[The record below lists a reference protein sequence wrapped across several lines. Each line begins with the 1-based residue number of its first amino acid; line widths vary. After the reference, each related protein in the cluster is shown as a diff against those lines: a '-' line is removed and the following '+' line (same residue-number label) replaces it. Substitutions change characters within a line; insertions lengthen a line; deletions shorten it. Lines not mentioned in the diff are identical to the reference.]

1 MKVSIITVC
10 FNSEKTIEKTIVS
23 VLAQKN
29 TEIEYIV
36 IDGGSTDQTI
46 KIINK
51 HKQYIDIFLSESD
64 LGIFDAINKGII
76 RASGEVI
83 SILHSDDIYF
93 DQYAI
98 SNVTSY
104 FNKQPSL
111 ECLIGNTLITKK
123 NSNKIKRKYSS
134 KIFKKWMLYFGFS
147 PPHPSTFVRKE
158 IYKTLG
164 LYSTD
169 FKIAG
174 DFDFYLKI
182 MLKNSVKFLT
192 VDEDYVIMKSG
203 GVSSYSLKSNYH
215 STKEIIQSFKKN
227 KLYSNFFL
235 VMLRFPFKLIQY
247 LIK

>member
-10 FNSEKTIEKTIVS
+10 FNSEKTIEKTIES

-83 SILHSDDIYF
+83 SILHSDDVYF

-98 SNVTSY
+98 SNVISY
-104 FNKQPSL
+104 FNK
-111 ECLIGNTLITKK
+111 
-123 NSNKIKRKYSS
+123 
-134 KIFKKWMLYFGFS
+134 
-147 PPHPSTFVRKE
+147 
-158 IYKTLG
+158 
-164 LYSTD
+164 
-169 FKIAG
+169 
-174 DFDFYLKI
+174 
-182 MLKNSVKFLT
+182 
-192 VDEDYVIMKSG
+192 
-203 GVSSYSLKSNYH
+203 
-215 STKEIIQSFKKN
+215 
-227 KLYSNFFL
+227 
-235 VMLRFPFKLIQY
+235 
-247 LIK
+247 